1 MKRSRRTILII
12 AALALIIICA
22 AGIYLMSQVPNMLIR
37 AKERSIAVTLGLWF
51 YCGENTETFAET
63 SSPDCN
69 TWADEFRVEHSAM
82 IRKCD
87 DLLDPADMDL
97 DQFMAFNDCLDE
109 AGGHPYLPT
118 E

>member
-1 MKRSRRTILII
+1 MKRSHLRILII

-22 AGIYLMSQVPNMLIR
+22 AGIYLMSQVPNMIIR
-37 AKERSIAVTLGLWF
+37 AKERSIAVKFGLVF
-51 YCGENTETFAET
+51 YCAENNETFTETG
-63 SSPDCN
+63 SPDCI